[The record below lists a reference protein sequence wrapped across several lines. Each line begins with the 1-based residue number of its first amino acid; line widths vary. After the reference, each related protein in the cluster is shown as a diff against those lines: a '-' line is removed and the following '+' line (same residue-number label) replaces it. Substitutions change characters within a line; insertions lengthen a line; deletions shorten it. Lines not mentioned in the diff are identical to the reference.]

1 MSAHS
6 FLCVCACLLLGVVT
20 SGVSL
25 WGSLPLTQ
33 KHTHTHTPVHTC
45 THTMACGFFRCS
57 FWARAIV
64 DAYPA
69 FRFCNGHWVH
79 PLHTHAHTHKC
90 THTHFL
96 TLTSALLCPYTKIP
110 PPPTHTYTPLVWMAL
125 GHRQSFHSKLTLI
138 NNLLWT
144 SAKPTVLPTA
154 GFQYHACLNTLAT
167 GQLCVHVCVCTC
179 VCMYV
184 QLLPL
189 HEFTR
194 ASEHVWMCFWPR
206 VYVLKEIFVH
216 EF

>member
-33 KHTHTHTPVHTC
+33 KHTHTHTPAHTC

-79 PLHTHAHTHKC
+79 PLHTHTRTHTNAHTHNKVSPPVSSWHLPMHSSAPVPSN
-90 THTHFL
+90 TNHFSDKMPNVCAISINWTRSDYCL
-96 TLTSALLCPYTKIP
+96 KVNRFHQPDRHSV
-110 PPPTHTYTPLVWMAL
+110 VWV
-125 GHRQSFHSKLTLI
+125 RIRISR
-138 NNLLWT
+138 
-144 SAKPTVLPTA
+144 
-154 GFQYHACLNTLAT
+154 
-167 GQLCVHVCVCTC
+167 
-179 VCMYV
+179 
-184 QLLPL
+184 
-189 HEFTR
+189 TR
-194 ASEHVWMCFWPR
+194 
-206 VYVLKEIFVH
+206 LD
-216 EF
+216 